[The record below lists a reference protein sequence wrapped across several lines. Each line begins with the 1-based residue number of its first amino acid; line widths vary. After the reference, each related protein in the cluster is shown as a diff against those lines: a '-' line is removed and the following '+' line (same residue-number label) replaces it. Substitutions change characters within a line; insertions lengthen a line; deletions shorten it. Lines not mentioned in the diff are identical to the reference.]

1 MEVGLHRLSR
11 MSERDI
17 GARTRQAL
25 SFSERQISVI
35 ARLRQWHV
43 QLSTYYPFQIR
54 VGVVRL

>member
-17 GARTRQAL
+17 GARTRQVL
-25 SFSERQISVI
+25 SVSERQVSVI
-35 ARLRQWHV
+35 AIRQWHV
-43 QLSTYYPFQIR
+43 QLSLYYPFQIR